1 MVCIFEYLDTGPLTI
16 SAEISRF
23 DLLCSTLFFQI
34 SLYVMIRMA
43 RRAFTLGE
51 VVLVAHGATALFLE
65 TVNISIIK
73 VSDESQD
80 FVRTTVSCPVQ
91 QWPQSGNYVKTFRAP
106 SPLLVFQLA
115 LLPGSL
121 LIGFLLSPLLALSRH
136 IARRPRLRLRAPHQ
150 TEQLI
155 YRRMLAT
162 GLAAGAV
169 LLVGGLL
176 GGWVRWLLAGRDPWL
191 WVLRSLTRGRRS
203 WSRFALV
210 AWWGLLGSLSVAGW
224 NRQLARSRRR
234 SHIHTLT
241 PSAQTPTQSHFKQKP
256 MPPPI
261 SEVSAVGTYPPL
273 VPRLGTELS
282 KSQTPAGKNASPG
295 GPTRDIQAVATDLL
309 DAADKHVPTLS
320 RNGRR
325 KFFHALAVL
334 MFVPGISWDVCR
346 SVIMLCFGP

>member
-1 MVCIFEYLDTGPLTI
+1 M
-16 SAEISRF
+16 
-23 DLLCSTLFFQI
+23 
-34 SLYVMIRMA
+34 
-43 RRAFTLGE
+43 
-51 VVLVAHGATALFLE
+51 
-65 TVNISIIK
+65 
-73 VSDESQD
+73 
-80 FVRTTVSCPVQ
+80 
-91 QWPQSGNYVKTFRAP
+91 
-106 SPLLVFQLA
+106 FQLA

-155 YRRMLAT
+155 YRRMLAI

-176 GGWVRWLLAGRDPWL
+176 GGWVRWLLGGRDPWL
-191 WVLRSLTRGRRS
+191 WVLRNLTCGRRP

-234 SHIHTLT
+234 THIHTLI
-241 PSAQTPTQSHFKQKP
+241 SSIQTPGQSQSKHKP
-256 MPPPI
+256 DVPSPI
-261 SEVSAVGTYPPL
+261 SEISAVGTYPPL
-273 VPRLGTELS
+273 VPRLGTQP
-282 KSQTPAGKNASPG
+282 KGQAVTSQGIAIPV
-295 GPTRDIQAVATDLL
+295 PTRDIQAVATDLL

-334 MFVPGISWDVCR
+334 MFVPGISWDV
-346 SVIMLCFGP
+346 SLVFLHNASF